1 MYKPEEQQ
9 TMDRKTELRANL
21 NRRFEQA
28 GREEINYRF
37 KLTMFFSIVNFLLM
51 GIALLIVGG
60 IIITL
65 LQTGIISFDEPSS
78 SRGLLI
84 IMLINAGASLCVGTC
99 MAFFFGK
106 VPVRPISTVIE
117 GMNKLADGKY
127 DTRIDLGD
135 GQITGGVSDSFNK
148 MAEELQNTE
157 LLRSDFINNFS
168 HEFKTPIV
176 SILGFA
182 KLIKKGNLSDDQK
195 AEYLDIIEEES
206 ERLSRMATNVLDMT
220 RIENQTILTDI
231 TWFNLSEQI
240 RSAVILLEKKWTAKD
255 IDMMLDFDEHMI
267 EGNVELLRHVW
278 INLVDNAVKFS
289 PEGGRIHIGIEDAAE
304 QNALRITVRN
314 QGKEIPESE
323 QERIFSKFYQSDKS
337 HSTEGNGI
345 GLAIVK
351 RVVRLHCG
359 YVSVQSADGHTTFT
373 VILPKTL

>member
-1 MYKPEEQQ
+1 
-9 TMDRKTELRANL
+9 
-21 NRRFEQA
+21 
-28 GREEINYRF
+28 
-37 KLTMFFSIVNFLLM
+37 
-51 GIALLIVGG
+51 
-60 IIITL
+60 
-65 LQTGIISFDEPSS
+65 
-78 SRGLLI
+78 
-84 IMLINAGASLCVGTC
+84 
-99 MAFFFGK
+99 
-106 VPVRPISTVIE
+106 
-117 GMNKLADGKY
+117 
-127 DTRIDLGD
+127 
-135 GQITGGVSDSFNK
+135 
-148 MAEELQNTE
+148 
-157 LLRSDFINNFS
+157 
-168 HEFKTPIV
+168 
-176 SILGFA
+176 
-182 KLIKKGNLSDDQK
+182 
-195 AEYLDIIEEES
+195 
-206 ERLSRMATNVLDMT
+206 MATNVLDMT

-231 TWFNLSEQI
+231 TRFNLSEQI

-351 RVVRLHCG
+351 RVLQLHFG
-359 YVSVQSADGHTTFT
+359 NVSVQSADGYTTFT

>member
-1 MYKPEEQQ
+1 MNK
-9 TMDRKTELRANL
+9 KTELRANF

-51 GIALLIVGG
+51 GVALLIVGG
-60 IIITL
+60 VIITL

-106 VPVRPISTVIE
+106 VPVKPISTVIE

-182 KLIKKGNLSDDQK
+182 KLIKKGNLTDQQK
-195 AEYLDIIEEES
+195 LEYLDIIEEES

-255 IDMMLDFDEHMI
+255 INMMLDFDEHMI

-278 INLVDNAVKFS
+278 INLIDNAVKFS
-289 PEGGRIHIGIEDAAE
+289 PASGRIHIAITEEPAGGTVVV
-304 QNALRITVRN
+304 TVRN
-314 QGKEIPESE
+314 QGPEIPEAE
-323 QERIFSKFYQSDKS
+323 RDRIFSKFYQSDRS
-337 HSTEGNGI
+337 HATEGNGI

-351 RVVRLHCG
+351 RVVQLHYG
-359 YVSVQSADGHTTFT
+359 LVWAESTGGHTTFT
-373 VILPKTL
+373 IKLPVCLF

>member
-1 MYKPEEQQ
+1 
-9 TMDRKTELRANL
+9 MDRNADRKFN
-21 NRRFEQA
+21 QA
-28 GREEINYRF
+28 DREEINYRF
-37 KLTMFFSIVNFLLM
+37 KLTLFFSIVNFLIM
-51 GIALLIVGG
+51 GVALLLVGAV
-60 IIITL
+60 IITL
-65 LQTGIISFDEPSS
+65 LQTGIVSFDDPSS

-84 IMLINAGASLCVGTC
+84 IMLVNAATSLCVGTF
-99 MAFFFGK
+99 MAFMFGK

-117 GMNKLADGKY
+117 GMNQLASGKY
-127 DTRIDLGD
+127 DTRINLGE

-148 MAEELQNTE
+148 LASELQNTE

-182 KLIKKGNLSDDQK
+182 KLIKKGSLTDQQK
-195 AEYLDIIEEES
+195 LEYLDIIEEES

-231 TWFNLSEQI
+231 TRFNLSEQI
-240 RSAVILLEKKWTAKD
+240 RSSVILLEKKWVSRD
-255 IDMMLDFDEHMI
+255 IDMMLDFDEYMV
-267 EGNVELLRHVW
+267 EGNTELLKHVW
-278 INLVDNAVKFS
+278 INLIDNAVKFS

-304 QNALRITVRN
+304 ENVLRITVRN
-314 QGKEIPESE
+314 QGKVIPESE

-351 RVVRLHCG
+351 RVLQLHCG
-359 YVSVQSADGHTTFT
+359 NVSVQSADGHTTFT